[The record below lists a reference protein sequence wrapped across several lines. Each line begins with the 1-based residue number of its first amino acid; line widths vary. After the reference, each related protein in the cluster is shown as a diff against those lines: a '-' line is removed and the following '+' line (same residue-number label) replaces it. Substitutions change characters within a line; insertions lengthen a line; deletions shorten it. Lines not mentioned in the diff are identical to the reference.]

1 MPTRSLLGA
10 LVLLCSSASA
20 HGAPSPVA
28 KSDDVPTATTTDPD
42 KRNTAR
48 PKIVAPR
55 YTLQVQ
61 FVRTADDDGGRPSTL
76 TQSKAIAAIDA
87 ANVVFR
93 RNGGDVAFA
102 MHPDSNF
109 ADLVKSTT
117 LNRDCLLAQGQTAAT
132 ITANTD
138 HSIDPN
144 TLCDGHAPHDA
155 RTAYGLER
163 GDRIV
168 VFSRGG
174 NESVA
179 WHSDGHWYLDEAS
192 GGQSGGTQAFVRMP
206 ATFGGSTLLAHEL
219 GHYLHNPHT
228 FDDAL
233 SIGTVSDAR
242 EAMEA
247 WVADHPG
254 DHPSKVFDGDSRSG
268 YPVNDTPPDPR
279 GGLLAAVHAEDEDGD
294 GDTDEFDKCA
304 PDVGSVTIAIRV
316 NGKTKRITL
325 TPDRSNV
332 MSYFKGCPL
341 PQHFSDDQYANI
353 HAALAG
359 NRRDLVAQG
368 SGGCY
373 GTSSGGGVI
382 ATLRKIA
389 ACKLLVRRPMPGED
403 VMGEIYSQPGDLKP
417 GFTKIG
423 TLGVHRDRERALVK
437 ALRAA
442 PACE

>member
-1 MPTRSLLGA
+1 MTTRSLLGA
-10 LVLLCSSASA
+10 LVLLCTSESA
-20 HGAPSPVA
+20 HGAPPVA
-28 KSDDVPTATTTDPD
+28 KSGDIPPAAAADPG
-42 KRNTAR
+42 KRATAR
-48 PKIVAPR
+48 PKMAAPR
-55 YTLQVQ
+55 YTLHVQ

-102 MHPDSNF
+102 LHPDSNF
-109 ADLVKSTT
+109 DDLVKNTT
-117 LNRDCLLAQGQTAAT
+117 LNRDCLLAPGQTAAT

-138 HSIDPN
+138 HSIDPH
-144 TLCDGHAPHDA
+144 TLCDGYAPYDA

-179 WHSDGHWYLDEAS
+179 WHPDGHWYLDPAD
-192 GGQSGGTQAFVRMP
+192 GGQSGGTQSFVRMP

-233 SIGTVSDAR
+233 SISTVADAKA
-242 EAMEA
+242 AMEA

-279 GGLLAAVHAEDEDGD
+279 GGLLAAVHGVDEDGD

-304 PDVGSVTIAIRV
+304 PGVGSVTIPVRV
-316 NGKTKRITL
+316 GGKTQQVTL

-359 NRRDLVAQG
+359 NRRDLVAG
-368 SGGCY
+368 NEGGCY
-373 GTSSGGGVI
+373 GTSTGGSVL

-403 VMGEIYSQPGDLKP
+403 VMGEIYSQPGDLRP

-423 TLGVHRDRERALVK
+423 GIGVHRDRERALLK
-437 ALRAA
+437 RLRAA